1 MKQKNHL
8 SLASTSISP
17 IEHKIVQE
25 KYQGSLI
32 ETIEISP
39 WKTLK
44 ISQGLTEQ
52 KKERLVQ
59 VLWKHNDAFS

>member
-1 MKQKNHL
+1 MKPETQV

-17 IEHKIVQE
+17 IEHEPTPQ

-39 WKTLK
+39 GKTLK
-44 ISQGLTEQ
+44 INQGLTEQ
-52 KKERLVQ
+52 QKE
-59 VLWKHNDAFS
+59 